1 MSILS
6 RRAIL
11 GSGVA
16 GGILT
21 AAAAVAADGTFGNP
35 DQPAEG
41 AVNVTNPKAL
51 TDPGPQDP
59 GLAGNEPAFLNPPAT
74 DVNGMPQFW
83 TSFNLA
89 PKRIQNGGWARQI
102 TQDDF
107 KISTTIAGVNMRLG
121 PGGVRELHWHQQA
134 EWAVMTYGNCRV
146 TILDESGRP
155 EVADV
160 KEGDLWYF
168 PAGFPH
174 SLQGLDTDGC
184 EFVIAFDNGDSSEFN
199 TLLVTDWLAHTPPE
213 VLAKNFGQPLEAFK
227 SIPVHNKWIYQSNK
241 RAPPLP
247 TVEAQMAAAAGKPP
261 NPFVFRLADVPPS
274 RETKSGTVRVADS
287 TNFLVSKTIA
297 ATMVTIKPG
306 GMRDMH
312 WHPNADEW
320 NYWIKGNGRVTVFNT
335 GPAAITANFHAG
347 DIGYVKKALGHYVEN
362 TGNTD
367 LVYMEV
373 FRADRFEEVVAVRLV
388 GAQSNRHGC
397 RDPKPRSVR
406 HRAVS
411 KESTRPRPGLKGF
424 EFGDSEATLFVIVL
438 TSTDGLSRAHLRS
451 CE

>member
-1 MSILS
+1 MDTDTFFS
-6 RRAIL
+6 RRKLLAA
-11 GSGVA
+11 SAA
-16 GGILT
+16 GAVVT
-21 AAAAVAADGTFGNP
+21 AASAANAASFGNP

-41 AVNVTNPKAL
+41 AVNVANPKAL

-83 TSFNLA
+83 SSFNLA

-146 TILDESGRP
+146 TILDQNGRP

-168 PAGFPH
+168 PAGLPH
-174 SLQGLDTDGC
+174 SLQGLEPDGA
-184 EFVIAFDNGDSSEFN
+184 EFVLAFDNGESSEFN

-213 VLAKNFGQPLEAFK
+213 ILAKNFAQPVEAFK
-227 SIPVHNKWIYQSNK
+227 NIPLHNKWIYQSD
-241 RAPPLP
+241 RPAPSLP
-247 TVEAQMAAAAGKPP
+247 AVEAQIAAAAGKPP
-261 NPFVFRLADVPPS
+261 HSFVFRLADMQPN
-274 RETKSGTVRVADS
+274 RETKSGAVWIADS

-297 ATMVTIKPG
+297 ATRVTIKPG
-306 GMRDMH
+306 GLRDMH

-320 NYWIKGNGRVTVFNT
+320 LYVIKGSARMTVFNT
-335 GPAAITANFHAG
+335 GPAAITADFHPG

-373 FRADRFEEVVAVRLV
+373 FRADRFEEVSLSEWLAHSPIDMVAETLNLDPSVIA
-388 GAQSNRHGC
+388 GFPKNRP
-397 RDPKPRSVR
+397 D
-406 HRAVS
+406 
-411 KESTRPRPGLKGF
+411 
-424 EFGDSEATLFVIVL
+424 IVP
-438 TSTDGLSRAHLRS
+438 T
-451 CE
+451 